1 MCSWDYFTD
10 SVRGFWKLGYMEAQ
24 EISVS
29 FVVLWIFPGEE
40 NTFFSY
46 KQLQEIIVS
55 VFKWS

>member
-1 MCSWDYFTD
+1 
-10 SVRGFWKLGYMEAQ
+10 MEAQ

-55 VFKWS
+55 VFKLS